1 MVQEMKHNTYKQIA
15 KVALLCFVFFIWT
28 MCNRIFL
35 FLPPMIGL
43 LFIIF
48 MDVYQRKNLIAT
60 IGILI
65 CLVIFEAQNQLPL
78 GILPLVFLIV
88 RYIITE
94 KFNLIFGHN
103 ALFVFWYVGVLYLS
117 YFFVMYIFEMFGFGL
132 EFKMHSIF
140 IVYFVCESC
149 LGLVY
154 EKLKKIANEKY

>member
-65 CLVIFEAQNQLPL
+65 CLVIFEAQNQLQL

>member
-15 KVALLCFVFFIWT
+15 KVALLCFVFFVWT
-28 MCNRIFL
+28 MCNCIFL

>member
-43 LFIIF
+43 LFISF

-117 YFFVMYIFEMFGFGL
+117 YFFVMHIFEMFGFGL